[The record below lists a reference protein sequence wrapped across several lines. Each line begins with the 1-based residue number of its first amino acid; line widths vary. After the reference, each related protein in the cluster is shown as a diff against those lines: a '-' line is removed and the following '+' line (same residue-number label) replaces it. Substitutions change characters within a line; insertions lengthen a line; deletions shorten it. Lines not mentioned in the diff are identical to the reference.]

1 MSRCR
6 MPIRA
11 SRRRAL
17 RDLDAVIEDLR
28 DRQRAAGEA
37 RRKRLARQV
46 LHDQEVEAVGVTDV
60 VQHADVRMADRGDG
74 AGFALE
80 SFARV
85 VLGDACRQNLDGD
98 RAIGA
103 RVARLATSP
112 TPPTPRRDTTRYGP
126 IRLPTR
132 SGEKTASVGE
142 RRRRLEKLARLVMRG
157 Q

>member
-1 MSRCR
+1 MQDADRVE
-6 MPIRA
+6 
-11 SRRRAL
+11 RRRAL

-85 VLGDACRQNLDGD
+85 AVLGDACRQNLDGD
-98 RAIGA
+98 RAIEACRAPWHFAHAAHAGGT
-103 RVARLATSP
+103 RL
-112 TPPTPRRDTTRYGP
+112 
-126 IRLPTR
+126 IRTNP
-132 SGEKTASVGE
+132 SADEVG
-142 RRRRLEKLARLVMRG
+142 
-157 Q
+157 